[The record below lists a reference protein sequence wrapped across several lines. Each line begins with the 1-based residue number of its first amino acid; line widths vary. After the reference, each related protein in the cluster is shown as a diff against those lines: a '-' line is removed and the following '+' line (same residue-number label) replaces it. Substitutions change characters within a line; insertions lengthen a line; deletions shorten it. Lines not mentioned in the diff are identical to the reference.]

1 MNKRKSLG
9 RGLDA
14 LLSSARP
21 QAAPP
26 APSAPPAAAPAPA
39 APAVPAAPAG
49 LAPEGA
55 LREVPVD
62 LLRRGKY
69 QPRVDMREESLA
81 ELADSIKAQGI
92 VQPIVVRPLK
102 DAGSGETHYEIV
114 AGERRWRAAQLAGLH
129 SVPAIVRDIPDEAA
143 VAVALIENIQREN
156 LNPIEEARS
165 LQRLVNEFGLTH
177 ADAADAVGRSRATVS
192 NLLRLLE
199 LPRQVREMLEQ
210 RLIDMGHARALLGLA
225 SAELQI
231 ELAERVLKQRL
242 SVRDTETAVRRLA
255 GTEGEDKRA
264 RPAGGRGAGD
274 PNVRR
279 LEADLAETLGAAVA
293 IEHGPKG
300 GRVVIRYNGLEELE
314 GILAHIK

>member
-21 QAAPP
+21 
-26 APSAPPAAAPAPA
+26 APAPA
-39 APAVPAAPAG
+39 ASPAPVSPAEAPSAAPASVKT
-49 LAPEGA
+49 PETG

-81 ELADSIKAQGI
+81 ELAESIKAQGV
-92 VQPIVVRPLK
+92 VQPIVVRPLPNP
-102 DAGSGETHYEIV
+102 GGGEVQYEIV
-114 AGERRWRAAQLAGLH
+114 AGERRWRASQLAGLH
-129 SVPAIVRDIPDEAA
+129 TIPAVVREIPDEAA
-143 VAVALIENIQREN
+143 VAVALIENIQRED

-165 LQRLVNEFGLTH
+165 LHRLIEEFGLTH
-177 ADAADAVGRSRATVS
+177 ADAADAVGRSRATVT

-199 LPRQVREMLEQ
+199 LPRPVRELLEK
-210 RLIDMGHARALLGLA
+210 RELDMGHARALLGLE
-225 SAELQI
+225 SPELQH
-231 ELAERVLKQRL
+231 EVAERARKQGW
-242 SVRDTETAVRRLA
+242 SVRQTESEVRRLSA
-255 GTEGEDKRA
+255 PLGTSKA
-264 RPAGGRGAGD
+264 SKGAGATAD

-279 LEADLAETLGAAVA
+279 LEAELAETLGATVA

-300 GRVVIRYNGLEELE
+300 GRVVIRYNGLDELE